1 MPDGEITVA
10 KLLLVEYERLK
21 DEQKTRI
28 GFRDNLVYATL
39 ASMAAV
45 TAATLNARG
54 QANLLLLLPPV
65 SVLLGWTYLVNDEKV
80 SAAGQYIRT
89 EITPRLSALVPDG
102 AAVFAWETFHRSDA
116 RRRVRKVLQLAVDLS
131 TFCVAP
137 LTALVIFWV
146 YGSRTATFMVV
157 SLVEA
162 IVVVVLAVHI
172 ILYADLRKHRDDIGK
187 VGVRA
192 TPAGPG

>member
-1 MPDGEITVA
+1 MPDGDITVG
-10 KLLLVEYERLK
+10 KLLVLEYERIK

-45 TAATLNARG
+45 IAATLNARG

-80 SAAGQYIRT
+80 SAAGRYIRT
-89 EITPRLSALVPDG
+89 EIAPRLSVLVPDG
-102 AAVFAWETFHRSDA
+102 STVFAWETVHRSDP
-116 RRRVRKVLQLAVDLS
+116 RREMRKMLQLAVDLS

-137 LTALVIFWV
+137 LAALVVFWDC
-146 YGSRTATFMVV
+146 GPRTATFMVV
-157 SLVEA
+157 SLAET
-162 IVVVVLAVHI
+162 VVVAVLAVQI
-172 ILYADLRKHRDDIGK
+172 ILYSDLRKHQDDLDIH
-187 VGVRA
+187 A
-192 TPAGPG
+192 